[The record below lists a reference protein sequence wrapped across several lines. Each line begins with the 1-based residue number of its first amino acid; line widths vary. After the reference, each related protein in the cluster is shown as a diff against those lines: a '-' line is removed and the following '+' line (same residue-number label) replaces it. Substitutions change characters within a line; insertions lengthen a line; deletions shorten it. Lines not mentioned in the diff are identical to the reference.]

1 MLIQC
6 HMGIITAVWA
16 SGVQTALE
24 QSFGLVHPA
33 KKQEGMRE
41 NNLGQKI
48 LTGIYLTD
56 WTTESL
62 FIYWMK
68 CHNKEQFLISN
79 RLHTIPIQIKEY
91 LKMCHHF
98 CRNIKQRNHF
108 QHVLKHNL
116 YHESL
121 HWFIFQCG
129 LRSNFL
135 IWPFW
140 FCLGVDRYVFFR
152 ADTDTDYYRSSRP
165 ITDIL
170 NRYTCLV

>member
-1 MLIQC
+1 MLSHADPMPYGHYYGC
-6 HMGIITAVWA
+6 LGIRSPDCTGTVFWTSA
-16 SGVQTALE
+16 S
-24 QSFGLVHPA
+24 S
-33 KKQEGMRE
+33 KK
-41 NNLGQKI
+41 
-48 LTGIYLTD
+48 TGR
-56 WTTESL
+56 TTESL

-79 RLHTIPIQIKEY
+79 RLHTIPIQIKES

-140 FCLGVDRYVFFR
+140 FC
-152 ADTDTDYYRSSRP
+152 SSAP
-165 ITDIL
+165 PWSFTSICVCVSLCIWQDAAL
-170 NRYTCLV
+170 